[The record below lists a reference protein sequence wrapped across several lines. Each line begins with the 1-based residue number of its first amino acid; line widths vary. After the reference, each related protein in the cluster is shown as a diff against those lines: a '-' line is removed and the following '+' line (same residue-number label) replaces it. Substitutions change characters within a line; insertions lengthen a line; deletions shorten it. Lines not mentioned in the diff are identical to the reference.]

1 MNVLFCPFTAFTLP
15 LTLLTSLIFLLGSM
29 GAWKIHKDAELQ
41 RVLPAQQWGGHW
53 GKLWHSVYGLDVVKL
68 CIVCEDVPEES
79 FQRIFVIIYRWQL
92 NRRFGELTVFK
103 TQVLTFVIYTF

>member
-41 RVLPAQQWGGHW
+41 RVLPAQQ
-53 GKLWHSVYGLDVVKL
+53 
-68 CIVCEDVPEES
+68 
-79 FQRIFVIIYRWQL
+79 
-92 NRRFGELTVFK
+92 
-103 TQVLTFVIYTF
+103 